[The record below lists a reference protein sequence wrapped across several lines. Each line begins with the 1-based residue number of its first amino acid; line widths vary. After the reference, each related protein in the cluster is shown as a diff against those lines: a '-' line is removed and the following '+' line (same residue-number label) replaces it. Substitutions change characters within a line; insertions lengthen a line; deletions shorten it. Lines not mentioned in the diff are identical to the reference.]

1 MMYTT
6 ARLTA
11 IALTA
16 AALAAAGCGADDPA
30 PTASTAKSKPAGMSI
45 QSYVTKVAG
54 LGQSIDDARSDYF
67 HADRTR
73 AAVKRGTAGVQA
85 AYADAASRLAD
96 IEPPAVAAELH
107 QQLDEAWHKRA
118 SQLEKAVATKPFDL
132 SFVDDI
138 MTQTGRDVST
148 AELYVLPQ

>member
-1 MMYTT
+1 MFMT

-11 IALTA
+11 IALTV

-30 PTASTAKSKPAGMSI
+30 PAASKPKPAGMSI
-45 QSYVTKVAG
+45 QRCVTEVAG
-54 LGQSIDDARSDYF
+54 LGQSIDDARSDYL
-67 HADRTR
+67 HAERTR
-73 AAVKRGTAGVQA
+73 AAVKHGTAA
-85 AYADAASRLAD
+85 A
-96 IEPPAVAAELH
+96 LH
-107 QQLDEAWHKRA
+107 QTLDEAWHKRA

-132 SFVDDI
+132 PRVDDI

>member
-1 MMYTT
+1 MYTT

-11 IALTA
+11 VALTA

-30 PTASTAKSKPAGMSI
+30 PTASKAKPTTMPI
-45 QSYVTKVAG
+45 QRYVAEVGG

-67 HADRTR
+67 HAEHTR
-73 AAVKRGTAGVQA
+73 AAVKRGTADVQA
-85 AYADAASRLAD
+85 AYADAVSRLAD
-96 IEPPAVAAELH
+96 IDPPAVAADLH
-107 QQLDEAWHKRA
+107 RQLGAAWRKRA
-118 SQLEKAVATKPFDL
+118 SQLEKVVASKPFDL
-132 SFVDDI
+132 PRVDDI

>member
-1 MMYTT
+1 MSMTT
-6 ARLTA
+6 RLAA

-16 AALAAAGCGADDPA
+16 AALVAAGCGADDPA
-30 PTASTAKSKPAGMSI
+30 PTATKVKPAGMPI
-45 QSYVTKVAG
+45 QRYVAEVG
-54 LGQSIDDARSDYF
+54 DLGQSIDDARSDYF
-67 HADRTR
+67 HAERTR
-73 AAVKRGTAGVQA
+73 AAIKHGTAEVKA
-85 AYADAASRLAD
+85 AYADAASRLANID
-96 IEPPAVAAELH
+96 PPAVAAELH

-132 SFVDDI
+132 PLVDDI